1 MVTLFPNNC
10 KIIST
15 VNITL
20 YCSLFPLGNSQ
31 RKMER
36 TVCFSIDVEPD
47 FGNLLPKDQYYGK
60 HHLSTL
66 KRIAEQY
73 DLKITAFVT
82 GKTLE
87 DNPDIID
94 SLRSMRAEIEQH
106 SYSHIT
112 NGNSKIKD
120 IAQGI
125 EAHKRLLGTLPLGY
139 RAPKG
144 IITKQELIY
153 LEKSGIK
160 FDSSIFPTVF
170 PGRYN
175 RVGFPTE
182 PFNVEG
188 SNIVEMPF
196 ATIPK
201 VRIPISLSYMQLL
214 GLKMFRSLFKLFGL
228 PRLMVYDF
236 HTFELGI
243 TRSYNELK
251 LIPRLEYFRAQRN
264 YKDPATVFEEFVK
277 YILDK
282 GYRSKYMIDVYRQL
296 IPNLHVRRWN
306 GD

>member
-1 MVTLFPNNC
+1 
-10 KIIST
+10 
-15 VNITL
+15 
-20 YCSLFPLGNSQ
+20 
-31 RKMER
+31 MEK
-36 TVCFSIDVEPD
+36 VICFSIDVEPD
-47 FGNLLPKDQYYGK
+47 FGSLLSKDLYYGK

-66 KRIAEQY
+66 KRIVDEY

-94 SLRSMRAEIEQH
+94 SLRSLRAEIEQH
-106 SYSHIT
+106 SYFHMS
-112 NGNSKIKD
+112 GRDSKIKD

-125 EAHKRLLGTLPLGY
+125 EAHKRLLGTSPIGY

-144 IITKQELIY
+144 IITKQELLY

-160 FDSSIFPTVF
+160 FDSSIFPAVF

-188 SNIVEMPF
+188 SNIVEIPF
-196 ATIPK
+196 ATVPK

-214 GLKMFRSLFKLFGL
+214 GLKIFQHLFKLFGL
-228 PRLMVYDF
+228 PKLIVYDF
-236 HTFELGI
+236 HTFELGK
-243 TRSYNELK
+243 TPSYNELT
-251 LIPRLEYFRAQRN
+251 LIPRLGYYRAQRN
-264 YKDPATVFEEFVK
+264 YIDPAVVFEEFVK
-277 YILDK
+277 YILAK
-282 GYRSKYMIDVYRQL
+282 GYKSKYMVDVYKQL
-296 IPNLHVRRWN
+296 TPDLHVWRWN

>member
-1 MVTLFPNNC
+1 
-10 KIIST
+10 
-15 VNITL
+15 
-20 YCSLFPLGNSQ
+20 
-31 RKMER
+31 MEK
-36 TVCFSIDVEPD
+36 TICFTIDVEPD
-47 FGNLLPKDQYYGK
+47 FGNLLPKNKYYGK
-60 HHLSTL
+60 NHLSIL
-66 KRIAEQY
+66 KRIVEQY
-73 DLKITAFVT
+73 DIKITAFVT

-106 SYSHIT
+106 SYFHLSSCD
-112 NGNSKIKD
+112 SKIND

-125 EAHKRLLGTLPLGY
+125 EAHKRLLGTLPTGY

-144 IITKQELIY
+144 IINKQELLY
-153 LEKSGIK
+153 LEKRGIK

-170 PGRYN
+170 PGRFN
-175 RVGFPTE
+175 RLCFPTE

-196 ATIPK
+196 ATVPN
-201 VRIPISLSYMQLL
+201 VRIPISLSFMQLL
-214 GLKMFRSLFKLFGL
+214 GLKMFQYLFKLFGL
-228 PRLMVYDF
+228 PRLIVYDF

-243 TRSYNELK
+243 TPSYRELT

-264 YKDPATVFEEFVK
+264 YKDPVTVFEEFVK

-282 GYRSKYMIDVYRQL
+282 GYRSRYMIDVYRQL
-296 IPNLHVRRWN
+296 TPNLHAWRWN

>member
-1 MVTLFPNNC
+1 
-10 KIIST
+10 
-15 VNITL
+15 
-20 YCSLFPLGNSQ
+20 
-31 RKMER
+31 MEKV
-36 TVCFSIDVEPD
+36 VCFSIDVEPD
-47 FGNLLPKDQYYGK
+47 FGSLLSKDLYYGK

-66 KRIAEQY
+66 KRIVDEY

-94 SLRSMRAEIEQH
+94 SLRSLRAEIEQH
-106 SYSHIT
+106 SYFHMS
-112 NGNSKIKD
+112 GRDSKIKD

-125 EAHKRLLGTLPLGY
+125 EAHKRLLGTLPIGY

-144 IITKQELIY
+144 IITKQELLY

-160 FDSSIFPTVF
+160 FDSSIFPAVF

-188 SNIVEMPF
+188 SNIVEIPF
-196 ATIPK
+196 ATVPK

-214 GLKMFRSLFKLFGL
+214 GLKIFQHLFKLFGL
-228 PRLMVYDF
+228 PKLIVYDF
-236 HTFELGI
+236 HTFELGK
-243 TRSYNELK
+243 TPSYNELT
-251 LIPRLEYFRAQRN
+251 LIPRLGYYRAQHN
-264 YKDPATVFEEFVK
+264 YIDPAVVFEEFVK
-277 YILDK
+277 YILAK
-282 GYRSKYMIDVYRQL
+282 GYESKYMVDIYKQL
-296 IPNLHVRRWN
+296 TPDLHVWRWN

>member
-1 MVTLFPNNC
+1 
-10 KIIST
+10 
-15 VNITL
+15 
-20 YCSLFPLGNSQ
+20 
-31 RKMER
+31 MEK
-36 TVCFSIDVEPD
+36 TICFTIDVEPD
-47 FGNLLPKDQYYGK
+47 FGNLLPKNKYYGK
-60 HHLSTL
+60 NHLSIL
-66 KRIAEQY
+66 KRIVEQY
-73 DLKITAFVT
+73 DIKITAFVT

-106 SYSHIT
+106 SYFHLSSCD
-112 NGNSKIKD
+112 SKIND

-125 EAHKRLLGTLPLGY
+125 EAHKRLLGTLPTGY

-144 IITKQELIY
+144 IINKQELLY
-153 LEKSGIK
+153 LEKRGIK

-170 PGRYN
+170 PGRFN
-175 RVGFPTE
+175 RLCFPTE

-196 ATIPK
+196 ATVPN
-201 VRIPISLSYMQLL
+201 VRIPISLSFMQLL
-214 GLKMFRSLFKLFGL
+214 GLKMFQYLFRVFGL
-228 PRLMVYDF
+228 PNLIVYDS

-243 TRSYNELK
+243 TPSYGELK
-251 LIPRLEYFRAQRN
+251 FIPRLGYLRAQQY

-282 GYRSKYMIDVYRQL
+282 GYRSKYMIDVYKHL
-296 IPNLHVRRWN
+296 TPDLHVWRWN